1 MVNRELQVSTD
12 ETPPSVPPR
21 AMMLNSPG
29 RDDFPRYQN
38 RKTTLFPLAM
48 GFSKKTAGNDDSFY
62 IVSIPH
68 AVKSPSP
75 VYTVHGE
82 GRSLYTVFWRVGGG
96 SGVFPRKLPAPG
108 GGSPR
113 PNPHPALRAPLPIKW
128 GGEKHRIYNDIGNR
142 VTLPPVIFY
151 SPMGKGGGWGFP
163 CKTLRKF
170 TDFQQPIGAVPG
182 SPPPLIWFRRAGPRH
197 RPIRGRCRPARRDA
211 NPARR
216 HRPAH
221 RDGVAGRWSCPQERS
236 PGPASRCAPA
246 PPPAR

>member
-1 MVNRELQVSTD
+1 MTSLVIKIVKLRFSLSPWVFQKKLRGMTILSILYRFLMRLS
-12 ETPPSVPPR
+12 PPLRSDQCT
-21 AMMLNSPG
+21 G
-29 RDDFPRYQN
+29 R
-38 RKTTLFPLAM
+38 
-48 GFSKKTAGNDDSFY
+48 
-62 IVSIPH
+62 
-68 AVKSPSP
+68 
-75 VYTVHGE
+75 
-82 GRSLYTVFWRVGGG
+82 GRSLPTVFWRVGGG

-221 RDGVAGRWSCPQERS
+221 RDGVAGRRSCPPERS